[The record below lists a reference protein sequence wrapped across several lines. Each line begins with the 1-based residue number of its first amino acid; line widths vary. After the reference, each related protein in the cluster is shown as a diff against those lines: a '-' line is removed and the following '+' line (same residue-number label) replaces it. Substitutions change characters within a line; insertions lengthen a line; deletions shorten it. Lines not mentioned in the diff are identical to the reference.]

1 MSKKLFIG
9 VLITLAINS
18 FSQVIPNIDWVKIY
32 NPRFQRANSP
42 SALDANNNVYVTGYI
57 SNSPSNQDLIVLK
70 YDSLG
75 TLLWQYI
82 YNNGGND
89 AGTAIK
95 VSSTGNVYVTGQS
108 YDASSNFDYYTIKL
122 SPAGSVLWSA
132 RYDYSGSTD
141 GAVDIKIDEPASKV
155 YVTGSGFNGTDND
168 IITLL
173 YDDSNGSLVWNNVYD
188 GGVSGNDDAVGLVVV
203 DNGNFL
209 MIAGNCINSSGN
221 YDIAAINIKNDG
233 SPNWT
238 YYTDG
243 TAGANDNAKA
253 IITTGAN
260 VAICGMLNNSTTN
273 QDYTTIVID
282 ALTPSLV
289 WQNNYDVSNGVQAAT
304 SLVSDSTGNIAV
316 TGYAISGGIYQYHT
330 LLYTPAGTQV
340 FTNIEN
346 TGINNLYIEPR
357 VATDT
362 IAHHFYVSGAKLNT
376 NNDVFVYQIA
386 PSGNTKWR
394 EYYNG
399 SSNLGDAA
407 TGLVVNGIGVVY
419 LSALSLNSSGNW
431 DITTIKVS
439 QTPVIIPV
447 NYNLVPDTFS
457 FSNLFYQ
464 NTGEI
469 LDTAFN
475 PVNSILYYTKFTYP
489 NQYILNDRVA
499 FCELH
504 QGSINGQISDTLSR
518 VDMIFNSSNKFT
530 KAYPI
535 NIQNNSSLNYFL
547 QQLGSTDKTDVKGA
561 SHVIIPNIYPNIDLW
576 LSSNSVGSKYYF
588 VVKPNANPSQIKL
601 SFQGAINTNL
611 VSNNLKITS
620 KLGSWTLMKP
630 DIYNIAP
637 SFIGPAFTTPS
648 VTGVNGWSSIGND
661 TYSINPGNYNPA
673 LPLII
678 EFDMGKQN
686 ALPTGS
692 LNCEW
697 STYVGGGNNDSPSQV
712 KSNNANELFVVGYTT
727 SNNFPLVSGSAVFQ
741 NINAGSNDGYI
752 EKYDAN
758 GVRLWA
764 TYVGGA
770 NTDQIK
776 SIDFAAN
783 GDLYIIGQTSS
794 ALPTFPKAGATNS
807 LSQLGGQDGFI
818 LQTNP
823 SSNQKKWMTYFGGN
837 SDDTPWNC
845 KFDASGNFYIVGNTK
860 SKTIP
865 VIGTSP
871 QYTQTAGTVTNTT
884 DGILF
889 KYNSASQ
896 IVWQTYLSSTD
907 DGSNGIDTDGLRDLD
922 FNSNGELYVVGFAS
936 GNNYPNVN
944 TGASTNYTHTGL
956 SSSPDGVIS
965 HFGNNGQLIYSTYF
979 GGNGLDYFTSIKCNN
994 NKIFI
999 TGQRDPLGS
1008 NFPVKNSG
1016 NWFYSTASSGLS
1028 DCPVVIFD
1036 SNDFLIHSTFLQG
1049 NSNMIGWDIAADIT
1063 NRIYISGITRSS
1075 IFPTNLNQ
1083 TANAYVN
1090 TFKGSSDYFLYA
1102 LQENNT
1108 NIIWATTLGS
1118 NDDEGF
1124 FYGLGSGYIDINNQ
1138 NYLHI
1143 VGTTEDNSTTFPL
1156 FNGAGVPYFDGL
1168 KNGTLDASVTRF
1180 NLNVVNGIFQ
1190 SISENTVKSELM
1202 IFPNPTNNYLNI
1214 ATKDLSKN
1222 INFEIYN
1229 MLGQNLKSGLLTE
1242 SENIIDVSSLVNG
1255 MYILVLKDGKNKTS
1269 NKFIKGD

>member
-32 NPRFQRANSP
+32 NPRFQRANAP

-108 YDASSNFDYYTIKL
+108 FDASSNFDYYTIKL

-253 IITTGAN
+253 IIATGAN

-330 LLYTPAGTQV
+330 LLYTPTGAQV

-431 DITTIKVS
+431 DIVTMKIS
-439 QTPVIIPV
+439 QTPVYFPIDFNNINEPSSSSHL
-447 NYNLVPDTFS
+447 YY
-457 FSNLFYQ
+457 SNS
-464 NTGEI
+464 GEI
-469 LDTAFN
+469 LIADTTNTIAN
-475 PVNSILYYTKFTYP
+475 EVLYYTMYGNDREF
-489 NQYILNDRVA
+489 ILNNNKIA
-499 FCELH
+499 FV
-504 QGSINGQISDTLSR
+504 SAKNNTANPIKDSLSR
-518 VDMIFNSSNKFT
+518 IDLEFHKSNTLT
-530 KAYPI
+530 KPYHFVT
-535 NIQNNSSLNYFL
+535 QDTTSVLNFFL
-547 QQLGSTDKTDVKGA
+547 GNLSREIKNVKGN
-561 SHVIIPNIYPNIDLW
+561 SRIMIPNIYPNIDLH
-576 LSSNSVGSKYYF
+576 LYSNVHGLKMYF
-588 VVKPNANPSQIKL
+588 VVKPGADPKL
-601 SFQGAINTNL
+601 IA
-611 VSNNLKITS
+611 LKLNGVTISTS
-620 KLGSWTLMKP
+620 
-630 DIYNIAP
+630 
-637 SFIGPAFTTPS
+637 TPS
-648 VTGVNGWSSIGND
+648 NQLIGSNSVGTLKFENLQVYSVNLWSM
-661 TYSINPGNYNPA
+661 TTTSIN
-673 LPLII
+673 
-678 EFDMGKQN
+678 
-686 ALPTGS
+686 S
-692 LNCEW
+692 SW
-697 STYVGGGNNDSPSQV
+697 SNQ
-712 KSNNANELFVVGYTT
+712 
-727 SNNFPLVSGSAVFQ
+727 
-741 NINAGSNDGYI
+741 GSNI
-752 EKYDAN
+752 
-758 GVRLWA
+758 
-764 TYVGGA
+764 
-770 NTDQIK
+770 
-776 SIDFAAN
+776 
-783 GDLYIIGQTSS
+783 
-794 ALPTFPKAGATNS
+794 
-807 LSQLGGQDGFI
+807 
-818 LQTNP
+818 
-823 SSNQKKWMTYFGGN
+823 FG
-837 SDDTPWNC
+837 
-845 KFDASGNFYIVGNTK
+845 
-860 SKTIP
+860 
-865 VIGTSP
+865 
-871 QYTQTAGTVTNTT
+871 
-884 DGILF
+884 
-889 KYNSASQ
+889 
-896 IVWQTYLSSTD
+896 
-907 DGSNGIDTDGLRDLD
+907 
-922 FNSNGELYVVGFAS
+922 
-936 GNNYPNVN
+936 VN
-944 TGASTNYTHTGL
+944 TGTYNISEPLVIQINKGFG
-956 SSSPDGVIS
+956 SSSPPVA
-965 HFGNNGQLIYSTYF
+965 NNTNWSTYF
-979 GGNGLDYFTSIKCNN
+979 GGINDDRIFKSKCDVSNNLYVAGETISPTLPLSSVGTFSANSSFGSDGFISKFSSNGELKWSTFVGANGTDQIKDFDFNGSGVYCIGSTNSFTNLPIKTKVGAYNKSNISSFGDAFIFQTTSNGDQNVWFTLYGGDGLDEFRACKFDGAGNFFVVGASTSTDIPTVGSSPQYIQTYNPIQSVIVN
-994 NKIFI
+994 SI
-999 TGQRDPLGS
+999 TAPFNGSYDGIITKFNAVTSAQSWATYLGTH
-1008 NFPVKNSG
+1008 VGNSTYVSDFLNAIDING
-1016 NWFYSTASSGLS
+1016 SDIYIAGASSGFSLAS
-1028 DCPVVIFD
+1028 S
-1036 SNDFLIHSTFLQG
+1036 SNTKN
-1049 NSNMIGWDIAADIT
+1049 NSINLEGIVT
-1063 NRIYISGITRSS
+1063 N
-1075 IFPTNLNQ
+1075 F
-1083 TANAYVN
+1083 
-1090 TFKGSSDYFLYA
+1090 
-1102 LQENNT
+1102 NT
-1108 NIIWATTLGS
+1108 NGNLLSTRYSGNEQNNS
-1118 NDDEGF
+1118 VKF
-1124 FYGLGSGYIDINNQ
+1124 F
-1138 NYLHI
+1138 
-1143 VGTTEDNSTTFPL
+1143 
-1156 FNGAGVPYFDGL
+1156 GVRL
-1168 KNGTLDASVTRF
+1168 
-1180 NLNVVNGIFQ
+1180 IFWGEQ
-1190 SISENTVKSELM
+1190 S
-1202 IFPNPTNNYLNI
+1202 
-1214 ATKDLSKN
+1214 
-1222 INFEIYN
+1222 
-1229 MLGQNLKSGLLTE
+1229 
-1242 SENIIDVSSLVNG
+1242 
-1255 MYILVLKDGKNKTS
+1255 
-1269 NKFIKGD
+1269 